1 MGKLRKEP
9 REKPFLSDKEYQEY
23 RGILKEARDAASEN
37 HVYWDMDRNE
47 NANRV
52 RKAFLYI
59 AEKESISVKIRRVR
73 GSQSL
78 VFSFKEGEK
87 TTPTRMSA
95 VESRKRIVSAL
106 AASGK
111 PLQKSEII
119 NVTGISSSTWNIR
132 IKELM
137 GEGKVIRQGDRRDTK
152 YSLAS

>member
-9 REKPFLSDKEYQEY
+9 KAKPFLSEKEYHEY
-23 RGILKEARDAASEN
+23 RDILKEARTAASEN
-37 HVYWDMDRNE
+37 HVYWDLDRSE
-47 NANRV
+47 NANRI

-59 AEKESISVKIRRVR
+59 AEKESIPVKIRRVR
-73 GSQSL
+73 GRQSL
-78 VFSFKEGEK
+78 VFSFKETEK
-87 TTPTRMSA
+87 SGSTRMSA
-95 VESRKRIVSAL
+95 VESRKRIVNAL

-119 NVTGISSSTWNIR
+119 HVAGISPSTWNIR